1 MKAATG
7 FGAPRRVLANRS
19 REGSSNA
26 RAAPAAPAAPA
37 ASVQQPEQDP
47 PLDPQEQ
54 EPPVHKPMH
63 EIKYASSPLINLF
76 AEEVADALCF
86 DSKMYCDPYSVAP
99 GTQVFMVVHMPDVL
113 DHELAPFNTFRVA
126 LVPSSE
132 FATTRLG
139 ASIQDLHS
147 VMNTVVVSTQYT
159 ESMPLQTIYGANL
172 GSAPCDKSTAEVVAG
187 VAAKMWAKG
196 PAWGPHDVKPWEDAF
211 NVVDVA
217 GVVLYASRCDA
228 RNDYFVGLIKE
239 TMTKCMWQCVCVGKM
254 VLNL

>member
-1 MKAATG
+1 MKPATG
-7 FGAPRRVLANRS
+7 RGVARRALATRG
-19 REGSSNA
+19 REGRSNPRA
-26 RAAPAAPAAPA
+26 AQAAPAAP
-37 ASVQQPEQDP
+37 VQQPEQDP

-54 EPPVHKPMH
+54 EPQVHKLIH
-63 EIKYASSPLINLF
+63 EIMHASSPLINLF
-76 AEEVADALCF
+76 GEEVTDALCF
-86 DSKMYCDPYSVAP
+86 NSKMYCDPYRVAP

-113 DHELAPFNTFRVA
+113 DRELAPFNTFRVA

-139 ASIQDLHS
+139 ASIQDSHF
-147 VMNTVVVSTQYT
+147 VMNTAVVSTQYT
-159 ESMPLQTIYGANL
+159 ENTPLQNIYGANL

-196 PAWGPHDVKPWEDAF
+196 PEWGQHDAKPWEDAF

-217 GVVLYASRCDA
+217 GVVLYASLTNA
-228 RNDYFVGLIKE
+228 TNEYFVGLIKE

-254 VLNL
+254 VLSL